1 MTLYNVKYNELRHH
15 GIKGQEW
22 GERRFQ
28 YEDGTYTPEGK
39 ARYFKTY
46 QQTTGRPL
54 MGNGVPT
61 NVRVITS
68 SSGKPKKEET
78 EEKPKT
84 PIAPLATSKSGK
96 KGKGK
101 GGSGKTKKT
110 EEEKAAE
117 KAAKQAERD
126 QKKAEKEA
134 ERAAKKKA
142 SGASKKASNDEKE
155 REREEKAKAK
165 EEAAKAKEKAKE
177 EAAKAKELEAKKKEE
192 ASEKHDPIDDD
203 ETLSEREKRMYKGIR
218 NILEK
223 TGQSASAYYKNEG
236 FDAIFN
242 KYFPGDVDPDE
253 KKVIKKKFMNY
264 YKLEH
269 GDASLG
275 EYYAVTYP
283 SSKDISHFGIQG
295 QKWGVRRYQYEDGTY
310 TPEGKKRYFN
320 SYRSTETEGN
330 SEYSIS
336 THKYHTLRNP
346 ITAEG
351 VKKFDD
357 SVKKMNA
364 NPEDFDSLEDYDNTF
379 FEGYDDLQKYG
390 EISENMAKKYIES
403 GRDAAFDYLDSEI
416 GDMPVILVVNDSK
429 LYDLGVNFVD
439 YSMKVMGDSGSL
451 NLEGQFQ
458 YTSSREN
465 GREKRDK
472 GEMLSTSTT
481 WDEKGLD
488 YYQKELEKEKKRK

>member
-22 GERRFQ
+22 GERRYQ

-54 MGNGVPT
+54 MGNGVPS

-68 SSGKPKKEET
+68 SSGKPKTEEPT
-78 EEKPKT
+78 EKPKT
-84 PIAPLATSKSGK
+84 PIAPLATSKSSK

-134 ERAAKKKA
+134 ERAAKKKNSESA
-142 SGASKKASNDEKE
+142 KKASKDGKE
-155 REREEKAKAK
+155 REREAKTKAK
-165 EEAAKAKEKAKE
+165 EEAAKAKEKALEKALE
-177 EAAKAKELEAKKKEE
+177 KAAKEKEKES
-192 ASEKHDPIDDD
+192 ADPIDSD

-223 TGQSASAYYKNEG
+223 TGQSASVYYKNEG

-310 TPEGKKRYFN
+310 TPEGKERYFK
-320 SYRSTETEGN
+320 SIRKTDTQGT
-330 SEYSIS
+330 SEYSVS
-336 THKYHTLRNP
+336 KHKY
-346 ITAEG
+346 ITHPDSITEEG
-351 VKKFDD
+351 VKRFDD
-357 SVKKMNA
+357 SIKKMNA

-379 FEGYDDLQKYG
+379 FEGYDDLVKY
-390 EISENMAKKYIES
+390 EDISAEMAKKYIES
-403 GRDAAFDYLDSEI
+403 GRDAAFDYLESEV
-416 GDMPVILVVNDSK
+416 GDMPVMVAMNDTK

-439 YSMKVMGDSGSL
+439 YTMKVMGESGSF
-451 NLEGQFQ
+451 NVEGQFQ
-458 YTSSREN
+458 YTSSREK
-465 GREKRDK
+465 GKEKRDK
-472 GEMLSTSTT
+472 GEMLSLDTT

-488 YYQKELEKEKKRK
+488 YYEKELEKEKKRK